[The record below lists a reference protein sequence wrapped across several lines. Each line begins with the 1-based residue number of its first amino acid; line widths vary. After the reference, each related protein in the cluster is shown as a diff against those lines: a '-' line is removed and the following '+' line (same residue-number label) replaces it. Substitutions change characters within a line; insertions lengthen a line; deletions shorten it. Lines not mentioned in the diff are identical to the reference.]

1 MGLNKVMLIGYVGR
15 DPEIRYLDSDSKLAT
30 FSLAT
35 TEKYR
40 DRNNEIKELTEWH
53 TIVCWRK
60 NADVVEQ
67 YVRKRSLLYIEGR
80 IRTRSWDDQ
89 SGVKHSVTEIHAET
103 FQILSRNAD
112 DAKEQNLKPQTA
124 KEAIT
129 IAAEDDDLPF

>member
-1 MGLNKVMLIGYVGR
+1 MLIGYVGR

>member
-67 YVRKRSLLYIEGR
+67 YVRKGSLLYIEGR